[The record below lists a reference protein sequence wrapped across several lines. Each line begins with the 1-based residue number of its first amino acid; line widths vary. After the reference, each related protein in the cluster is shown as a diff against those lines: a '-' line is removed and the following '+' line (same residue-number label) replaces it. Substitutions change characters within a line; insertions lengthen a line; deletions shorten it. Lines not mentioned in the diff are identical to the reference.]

1 MKLSEITKKIRSRFE
16 EISKKDRFYLLV
28 TFMAIDKIKNYTKKV
43 EIPIFL

>member
-16 EISKKDRFYLLV
+16 EISKKDKFYLLI
-28 TFMAIDKIKNYTKKV
+28 TFMGNDKIKNYAKKV